1 MNKFR
6 EALTDAYLAK
16 RPSYARCLGRL
27 GKRAPDLVTEFDRN
41 AYESLLSDIRR
52 LDGLLKEAAVDTSN
66 YEVERYTVNSWS
78 KGNFQVKAHLRAKGK
93 PFKAPDYEA
102 PLLDLSVAMGSAMTA
117 LCIPDI
123 HFGFL
128 CETKLNGDVPELE
141 WRTIH
146 DERAVAVVLEVAR
159 RYQPE
164 KIVILGDLLDLPALS
179 RWEVEPKH
187 RHQTL
192 TAIKA
197 AHNFLKKLR
206 VACQNSKITLLEG
219 NHERRLRDYLSKNA
233 PELLW
238 ATNVPDLLG
247 LSVLGIE
254 YVGPY
259 GTRFPLEKGVFATH
273 GHLIGRKGGESA
285 AKMLGEYHLSTVFG
299 HTHRLEL
306 AYHTHY
312 DEQNLGGTVFSM
324 GCGTLAKLDGSVPGS
339 QHPNWQQGFGV
350 LWQVACPAVYLIQDG
365 KCFLEGIT
373 ISAE

>member
-27 GKRAPDLVTEFDRN
+27 GKRAPELLNEFDRN
-41 AYESLLSDIRR
+41 AYETLLSDIRR
-52 LDGLLKEAAVDTSN
+52 LDGLLKEAAVDTEN

-78 KGNFQVKAHLRAKGK
+78 KGNFQVKATLRAKGK
-93 PFKAPDYEA
+93 VFKIPDYEP
-102 PLLDLSVAMGSAMTA
+102 PLLDLSVEPGSGMTA

-128 CETKLNGDVPELE
+128 CETKLNGEIPELE
-141 WRTIH
+141 WKTIH
-146 DERAVAVVLEVAR
+146 DEKAVAVVLEVAR

-179 RWEVEPKH
+179 RWDVEPKH

-192 TAIKA
+192 TAVKA
-197 AHNFLKKLR
+197 AHAFLKKLR
-206 VACQNSKITLLEG
+206 VACTRSKIFLLEG
-219 NHERRLRDYLSKNA
+219 NHERRLRDYLAKNA
-233 PELLW
+233 PELLG
-238 ATNVPDLLG
+238 ATSVPELLG
-247 LSVLGIE
+247 LGVLEIT

-259 GTRFPLEKGVFATH
+259 GTRLPLEKGIFATH

-285 AKMLGEYHLSTVFG
+285 AKMLGEYHLSTIFG

-350 LWQVACPAVYLIQDG
+350 LWGEAPAIYLIENG
-365 KCFLEGIT
+365 RCRMEGIC
-373 ISAE
+373 IS

>member
-1 MNKFR
+1 MTQLR
-6 EALTDAYLAK
+6 EALGDAYLAK
-16 RPSYARCLGRL
+16 RPSFARCVARL
-27 GKRAPDLVTEFDRN
+27 KKRAPELVEALDRPT
-41 AYESLLSDIRR
+41 YEELLKDIRR
-52 LDGLLKEAAVDTSN
+52 LEGLLKEANVDAEK

-78 KGNFQVKAHLRAKGK
+78 KGNFQVKAHLKAKGSPIK
-93 PFKAPDYEA
+93 IPEYEP
-102 PLLDLSVAMGSAMTA
+102 PLLDLSVTPSGPMKA

-128 CETKLNGDVPELE
+128 CETKLNGDIPELE
-141 WRTIH
+141 WKTIH
-146 DERAVAVVLEVAR
+146 DEKAVAVVLEVAK

-164 KIVILGDLLDLPALS
+164 QIVILGDLLDLPALS
-179 RWEVEPKH
+179 RWDVEPKH

-197 AHNFLKKLR
+197 AHVFLKKLR
-206 VACQNSKITLLEG
+206 ASCPGTKIFLLEG
-219 NHERRLRDYLSKNA
+219 NHERRLRDYLAKNA
-233 PELLW
+233 PELLGV
-238 ATNVPDLLG
+238 TSVPELLG
-247 LSVLGIE
+247 LNVLDIT

-259 GTRFPLEKGVFATH
+259 GMRFPVGDKVFATH

-285 AKMLGEYHLSTVFG
+285 AKMLGEYHLSTIFG

-312 DEQNLGGTVFSM
+312 DERNEGRVVFSM

-350 LWQVACPAVYLIQDG
+350 LWEQAPAIYLIQDG
-365 KCFLEGIT
+365 MCWMEGIS
-373 ISAE
+373 IRSA